1 MRPGWRGSL
10 LAALLVAGAAL
21 PAQAQLFLASRPH
34 PEFAI
39 GPLFVRAS
47 VGPAL
52 GPVTVDVLW
61 SLEIPSTRS
70 AGTLEQ
76 DLYLLWPGEVGD
88 LTAPGPP
95 DPALARDLEAR
106 GFATLAEGRLPLS
119 ALSLFHV
126 GQDRKP
132 EPLGGAP
139 FVTYVRSDRAFGLSA
154 PATLI
159 RIPWTPRLANRA
171 WLVDL
176 RMRVPALVKPE
187 RALWI
192 ERAFWG
198 ARHVVSLGYNQ
209 VQGRALFP
217 LYFAQRDR
225 VVPLGEAPAEL
236 LINFAD
242 ADHLKLEQVVP
253 ESSSRR
259 LSESLEST
267 EVVSTYLDKSRG
279 VAPQQ
284 LTVHFGYF
292 SRLQGLTV
300 VLIPLLF
307 FVLGNLAGPL
317 LQRLAARL
325 HRTLTARVQLGRPQT
340 APRGRQAGPVV
351 PRDTLAR
358 LVPGET
364 TYDEVIQLCGPDAE
378 HHEQLGAPGHRTLIY
393 RGRRLVP
400 YRKRAFWL
408 LSTLSHWDV
417 EEHTTQIELED
428 DRVRQVQAHVRRSRS
443 AAPAT
448 P

>member
-10 LAALLVAGAAL
+10 LAALLVLGAAL

-52 GPVTVDVLW
+52 GPATVDVLW
-61 SLEIPSTRS
+61 SLEIPSTQS

-95 DPALARDLEAR
+95 DPALVRDLEAR

-119 ALSLFHV
+119 AVSLYHV

-192 ERAFWG
+192 EKAFWG
-198 ARHVVSLGYNQ
+198 PRHVVSLGYYQ

-242 ADHLKLEQVVP
+242 ADHLKIEQVVP

-259 LSESLEST
+259 
-267 EVVSTYLDKSRG
+267 
-279 VAPQQ
+279 

-292 SRLQGLTV
+292 SRLQGLAV
-300 VLIPLLF
+300 VLIPLVF

-325 HRTLTARVQLGRPQT
+325 TRTLTARVQLGRPQT

-351 PRDTLAR
+351 SRDTLAR

-364 TYDEVIQLCGPDAE
+364 TYDEVIRLCGPDAE
-378 HHEQLGAPGHRTLIY
+378 HHEQLGAPGRRTLVY

-443 AAPAT
+443 AAPVT
-448 P
+448 S

>member
-1 MRPGWRGSL
+1 EARGCPRTEPVREPESLALRFQVDGSSARLAAQKPPRPAPSSFRRLSERAHGLVIARAARGARARLQPGTVYPGDRRSSCPETRFPRRERSVRPGSRGSL
-10 LAALLVAGAAL
+10 RAALVVAGAAL
-21 PAQAQLFLASRPH
+21 PA
-34 PEFAI
+34 
-39 GPLFVRAS
+39 
-47 VGPAL
+47 
-52 GPVTVDVLW
+52 
-61 SLEIPSTRS
+61 
-70 AGTLEQ
+70 
-76 DLYLLWPGEVGD
+76 
-88 LTAPGPP
+88 
-95 DPALARDLEAR
+95 
-106 GFATLAEGRLPLS
+106 
-119 ALSLFHV
+119 
-126 GQDRKP
+126 
-132 EPLGGAP
+132 PLGGAP

-364 TYDEVIQLCGPDAE
+364 TYDEVIRLCGPDAE
-378 HHEQLGAPGHRTLIY
+378 HHEQLGAPGHRTLVY
-393 RGRRLVP
+393 RGRRLV
-400 YRKRAFWL
+400 
-408 LSTLSHWDV
+408 
-417 EEHTTQIELED
+417 
-428 DRVRQVQAHVRRSRS
+428 
-443 AAPAT
+443 
-448 P
+448 